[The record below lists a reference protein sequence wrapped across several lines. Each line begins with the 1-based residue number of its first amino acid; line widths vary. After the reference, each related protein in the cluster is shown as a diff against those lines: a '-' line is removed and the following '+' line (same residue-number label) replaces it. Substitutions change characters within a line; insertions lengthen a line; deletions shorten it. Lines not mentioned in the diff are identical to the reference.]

1 MTKKK
6 IKEENKENVSK
17 AIASIDVIPALPVPV
32 RPTRHPI
39 AEVLD
44 RFLCA
49 TDDYRD
55 ALRVGMR
62 NAAKTR
68 VHELKRAAV
77 KIEKFAAKNEDGD
90 HVLRA
95 EGVHAARDMLEA
107 MREVERLMDSRLLPL
122 MARSFFIGLFS
133 EMDSFMGALLKC
145 IYARKPQLYKAISR
159 EISLS
164 DLFDF
169 DDLNDVKRDM
179 LEKEIDSFRR
189 DSYIEQFSAL
199 EKKFEIRTLKNFPE
213 WPKFVELTQ
222 RRNVMTHND
231 GRVSQQY
238 LSVCVREGVQFGNEP
253 KLGEQLEL
261 PPEYLVEAIFILSK
275 VGFMLAHT
283 LWRKVLPDEL
293 DNANESV
300 NETLFKML
308 KNRRWRSVAAFGNF
322 ALTEPMSKG
331 LKDIDRRIRVINTAI
346 GLKRLNKKEEALA
359 LMETV
364 DWSASIRE
372 FKLAIAVIRD
382 EFAEAAAIMRHI
394 GKKGEI
400 IEELSYHDW
409 PLFDEFRGKRE
420 FQEAYEAIYG
430 VPFLEQV
437 SKDARNL
444 SQNLKELDEL
454 KREEAAPRKSKGAV
468 VRKKATVRRP
478 RGQIPS

>member
-1 MTKKK
+1 MAKKK
-6 IKEENKENVSK
+6 IKEENKANTSK
-17 AIASIDVIPALPVPV
+17 ALSPIDVIPALPIPIRRVS
-32 RPTRHPI
+32 HPI
-39 AEVLD
+39 TEVLD

-55 ALRVGMR
+55 ALKVGMT

-68 VHELKRAAV
+68 VHELRRAAV
-77 KIEKFAAKNEDGD
+77 KIEKFAAKNEDGAD
-90 HVLRA
+90 VLRA

-107 MREVERLMDSRLLPL
+107 MREIERLMGSRLLPL

-133 EMDSFMGALLKC
+133 EMDSFMGAMLKC

-169 DDLNDVKRDM
+169 QDLNDVKRDM

-199 EKKFEIRTLKNFPE
+199 EKKFEIKTLRNFPE
-213 WPKFVELTQ
+213 WSNFVELTQ

-238 LSVCVREGVQFGNEP
+238 LSICAREGVQFNAEP
-253 KLGEQLEL
+253 KIGDQLEL
-261 PPEYLVEAIFILSK
+261 PPDYLIDGIFVLSK

-293 DNANESV
+293 DKANESV
-300 NETLFKML
+300 NETLFKLL
-308 KNRRWRSVAAFGNF
+308 KNRRWRSVAAFGHF

-331 LKDIDRRIRVINTAI
+331 LQDLDRRIRVINTAI
-346 GLKRLNKKEEALA
+346 GLERLNKKGEAHA
-359 LMETV
+359 LVETV

-372 FKLAIAVIRD
+372 FKLAIAVIRG
-382 EFAEAAAIMRHI
+382 EFAEAAAMMRDI

-409 PLFDEFRGKRE
+409 PLFDEFRGRLE
-420 FQEAYEAIYG
+420 FQQAYEAIYG
-430 VPFLEQV
+430 VPFLDKV
-437 SKDARNL
+437 SKDARSL
-444 SQNLKELDEL
+444 SQNLKNLDEL
-454 KREEAAPRKSKGAV
+454 KSEDAGMLESKRTVGNKRTV
-468 VRKKATVRRP
+468 VRKKKSD
-478 RGQIPS
+478 QK